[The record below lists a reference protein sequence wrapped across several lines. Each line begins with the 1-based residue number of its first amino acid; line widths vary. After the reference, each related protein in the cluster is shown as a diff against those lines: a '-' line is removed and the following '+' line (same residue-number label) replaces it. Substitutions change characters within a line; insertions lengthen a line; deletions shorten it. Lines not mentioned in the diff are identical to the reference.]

1 MSPARRLGDATSP
14 DVAGARSVLLVPLG
28 STEQHGPHLP
38 LDTDTRIAVAIGD
51 AAAVELTGQGIDV
64 LVAPALP
71 YGASGEH
78 QGFAGTV
85 SIGRAA
91 LQLVVVELVRSVGDD
106 FSLVVLVNGHGGN
119 AETLAAAVT
128 LLRAESRSVMVWSP
142 RLVDADSHAGRTET
156 SLMLALDS
164 EVVRLDQA
172 EPGVTTPLAE
182 LIDELRRG
190 GLVAV
195 TPNGVLGDP
204 TGASADEGRRLL
216 VQLAGDLVAA
226 VVGAVDRGGEP
237 AWDGGGSRRRGR
249 ARWRSMR
256 TSR

>member
-1 MSPARRLGDATSP
+1 VKPARRLGDATSP
-14 DVAGARSVLLVPLG
+14 EVADARAVLLVPLG
-28 STEQHGPHLP
+28 STEQHGAHLP
-38 LDTDTRIAVAIGD
+38 LDTDTLIAAAIAD
-51 AAAVELTGQGIDV
+51 AAATDLTGRGIDV

-85 SIGRAA
+85 SIGSAA
-91 LQLVVVELVRSVGDD
+91 LQLVVVELVRSVGRD

-119 AETLAAAVT
+119 AEALRAALT
-128 LLRAESRSVMVWSP
+128 LLRAESRPVMVWSP
-142 RLVDADSHAGRTET
+142 RLVVGDSHAGHTET
-156 SLMLALDS
+156 SLVLALDPD
-164 EVVRLDQA
+164 VVRLDQA
-172 EPGVTTPLAE
+172 EPGVTTPLVE

-216 VQLAGDLVAA
+216 AQLVGDLVAA
-226 VVGAVDRGGEP
+226 VVDGVDRDDEP
-237 AWDGGGSRRRGR
+237 TWDGGGFRRTGR
-249 ARWRSMR
+249 PVGDR
-256 TSR
+256 

>member
-14 DVAGARSVLLVPLG
+14 EVAGARSVLLVPLG

-38 LDTDTRIAVAIGD
+38 LDTDTRIAAAIAD
-51 AAAVELTGQGIDV
+51 AAADGLTGRGIDV
-64 LVAPALP
+64 LVAPSLP

-78 QGFAGTV
+78 QGFAGTM

-91 LQLVVVELVRSVGDD
+91 LHLVVVELVRSVGDD

-119 AETLAAAVT
+119 TETLAAAVT

-142 RLVDADSHAGRTET
+142 RLVDADSHAGHTET
-156 SLMLALDS
+156 SLVLALDPDG
-164 EVVRLDQA
+164 VRLDLA
-172 EPGVTTPLAE
+172 EPGVTAPLAE

-216 VQLAGDLVAA
+216 AQLVGDLVAA
-226 VVGAVDRGGEP
+226 VVDGVDRRGEP
-237 AWDGGGSRRRGR
+237 AWDGGGARRTGAPVGDR
-249 ARWRSMR
+249 
-256 TSR
+256 